1 MITTAENGHLK
12 NICKTNMQNNLNED
26 FMLPKIYYIVIDQ
39 RIYSHNYGIRY
50 VPIKMN
56 VIFQETYE
64 NIN

>member
-1 MITTAENGHLK
+1 MNQHIRMISEGSCETEMMLK
-12 NICKTNMQNNLNED
+12 I
-26 FMLPKIYYIVIDQ
+26 
-39 RIYSHNYGIRY
+39 YGIRY